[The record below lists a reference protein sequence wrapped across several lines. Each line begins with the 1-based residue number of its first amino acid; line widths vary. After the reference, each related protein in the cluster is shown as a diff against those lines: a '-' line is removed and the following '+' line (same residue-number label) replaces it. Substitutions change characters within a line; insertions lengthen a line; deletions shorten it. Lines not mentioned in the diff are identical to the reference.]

1 MLTKKQQLRHNK
13 KPNAKKVSKQELT
26 DRLKFLLDKGECQIC
41 NSLNAVM
48 DYPHHAEFGLA
59 KKDDRTM
66 INICVDCHRHIHTKG
81 FPVHGLTR
89 ADTVAI
95 GWSNNEEFLSGKT

>member
-1 MLTKKQQLRHNK
+1 MYSKEDQLKHNK
-13 KPNAKKVSKQELT
+13 KPKPSKVSKLELEK
-26 DRLKFLLDKGECQIC
+26 RVKFLLLKEVCQVC
-41 NSLNAVM
+41 NESTNL

-81 FPVHGLTR
+81 FPVHGLSR
-89 ADTVAI
+89 ADTVKI
-95 GWSNNEEFLSGKT
+95 GWANNEEFLNDN